1 MRRIISALSLLLSF
15 CLAPDAAAQNYD
27 NLEPLTLLNRSV
39 LDRSCRAIQ
48 HDDIQAR
55 AAVARLIS
63 DADELMKHPVPAP
76 SASDTQALKTAC
88 SEALFLGE
96 AYYLTGQEKYAARVY
111 DYIRPWLADPATRI
125 SPQPPCEPPR
135 ALPASADFLAMS
147 SIIDMLDGYLLTDG
161 SEAWNSTDDAAMR
174 QWFDELHQWFRSDKM
189 MMEMR
194 YLHDDQGIGYDML
207 LTASK
212 TFFEREWLHE
222 MKVYVDSTT
231 KARLN
236 RILASNGEMLTGI
249 RYTVLDE
256 TEHLVTLVRMA
267 LMAEKAGS
275 NLWLYETRE
284 GGSIRQ
290 SIEWLSNLIL
300 SDKSWVESEDAQN
313 IARNYTYILLSSACP
328 LASKKLY
335 EERLNTLA
343 SMMEGKEDISTL
355 SYQLTTPIIY
365 GTLLSDEAFFDC
377 LNLDTPGLETVKA
390 DVASGDIARAKAD
403 FVSYLRHREY
413 RFDWNNADNSS
424 DDGSYNL
431 EEVTNTV
438 NNLLLGEQFGDTVI
452 WTRNNTPLEYEEWP
466 WGLSRHQYW
475 IGLGRAY
482 EATGDEQ
489 YARAFVNQLNSWI
502 DQSPLPDYDAKIDYS
517 RWRTIETGIRT
528 LGAWPMAYLYFL
540 QSPSFDDG
548 SVFLMMKS
556 FYEHAIHLRK
566 HHRTNNWLSMEMNG
580 LMHIALMFPEF
591 KESAHWAGYAGTKIY
606 QETEKQVYPD
616 GAQVE
621 LTPGYH
627 GATLS
632 NFLGLYSIVQAT
644 GYEGLPKNF
653 SQKLENMYSYYEKI
667 VAPSGEVPAV
677 NDSGWNDARE
687 KLAQGFSMFPER
699 TDFQYIATNGKEG
712 TMPAFTSTWMPWAGW
727 YMMRSGWGENDMYSH
742 FEVGPYSPG
751 HQHEDKL
758 SVILYAY
765 GKRLITEGGTYS
777 YDTSDWRK
785 YVLSARAHNV
795 SKVDGKYQNRHDYEP
810 EADLE
815 YSLEPM
821 ANRWVTNDDCDFG
834 EGWYDEGFGDEAGMA
849 DRNVEQ
855 YRALTF
861 IKDRYWVL
869 FDIFTP
875 KDGESHQYDSY
886 FHFNTLRYITDGNSV
901 ISDDEDANIAI
912 IPVRKD
918 ARVNVICGQ
927 TEPELQGWI
936 PVSTSEGYVFNFAA
950 TPTFSY
956 DEADQSVQA
965 YILYPLKPGETN
977 PVKSVRTKGNTI
989 ELRFTDDSKDRITFS
1004 VEGKRLKTLSFKS
1017 KGKQFSILK

>member
-1 MRRIISALSLLLSF
+1 MIKRILSAIYLLLCVCISPY
-15 CLAPDAAAQNYD
+15 AKAQNYD

-48 HDDIQAR
+48 RDDISTR
-55 AAVARLIS
+55 DAVARLIYE
-63 DADELMKHPVPAP
+63 ADELMQHPVPAP
-76 SASDTQALKTAC
+76 TASDAQTLKTAC
-88 SEALFLGE
+88 SEALLLGE

-111 DYIRPWLADPATRI
+111 DYIRPWLTDPATRI
-125 SPQPPCEPPR
+125 LPQ
-135 ALPASADFLAMS
+135 LPASTDFVAMS

-161 SEAWNSTDDAAMR
+161 SKAWNSTDDTAMR
-174 QWFDELHQWFRSDKM
+174 QWFDGLLQWLKSDGM
-189 MMEMR
+189 MTGMQQI
-194 YLHDDQGIGYDML
+194 DDYQGIGYDML
-207 LTASK
+207 LTVSK

-222 MKVYVDSTT
+222 MKVYVDATT
-231 KARLN
+231 KARLD
-236 RILASNGEMLTGI
+236 RILAADGQIMIGTGNS
-249 RYTVLDE
+249 VLDE

-275 NLWLYETRE
+275 NLWLYETKN

-290 SIEWLSNLIL
+290 SIEWMSNLLL
-300 SDKSWVESEDAQN
+300 SDAAWTNGPDAAC
-313 IARNYTYILLSSACP
+313 IARGYTYILLSSACP
-328 LASKKLY
+328 LTSKKLY
-335 EERLNTLA
+335 EERLGTLA

-365 GTLLSDEAFFDC
+365 GTLLSDEDFFDTI
-377 LNLDTPGLETVKA
+377 NLDTPGLETVKA
-390 DVASGDIARAKAD
+390 SIASGDIAKAKTD

-413 RFDWNNADNSS
+413 RFDWHNADNSS
-424 DDGSYNL
+424 DDGSYKL
-431 EEVTNTV
+431 EEVTNTA
-438 NNLLLGEQFGDTVI
+438 NNLLMGEQFGDTVI
-452 WTRNNTPLEYEEWP
+452 WTRNNTPLEYEEWL

-482 EATGDEQ
+482 KDTGAAQ

-528 LGAWPMAYLYFL
+528 LGAWPIAYLYFL
-540 QSPSFDDG
+540 QSPTFDDE
-548 SVFLMMKS
+548 SLFLMMKS

-580 LMHIALMFPEF
+580 LMHIALIFPEF

-621 LTPGYH
+621 LAPGYH
-627 GATLS
+627 GTTLS
-632 NFLGLYSIVQAT
+632 NFLGLYSIAQAT

-653 SQKLENMYSYYEKI
+653 SQKLENMFNYYVKI

-677 NDSGWNDARE
+677 NDSGWNDARP
-687 KLAQGFSMFPER
+687 KLAQGFGLFPER

-712 TMPAFTSTWMPWAGW
+712 TMPSYTSTWMPWAGW

-758 SVILYAY
+758 SLIIHAY

-785 YVLSARAHNV
+785 YILSARAHNV

-821 ANRWVTNDDCDFG
+821 ANRWVSNDDCDFG

-855 YRALTF
+855 YRALAF
-861 IKDRYWVL
+861 IKDRYWIL

-875 KDGESHQYDSY
+875 KDEAPHQYESY
-886 FHFNTLRYITDGNSV
+886 FHFDTDRYLKAGNCV
-901 ISDDEDANIAI
+901 ISDSEGANIAI
-912 IPVRKD
+912 IPLRDD
-918 ARVNVICGQ
+918 AKADVICGQ
-927 TEPELQGWI
+927 TEPELQGWM
-936 PVSTSEGYVFNFAA
+936 PLSTNDGYVYNPVA

-956 DEADQSVQA
+956 NEPGQSVSA
-965 YILYPLKPGETN
+965 YILYPLKPGEKN
-977 PVKSVRTKGNTI
+977 PVKSIRTKGNTF
-989 ELRFTDDSKDRITFS
+989 EVRFTGGGKDRITFS

-1017 KGKQFSILK
+1017 KDKQFPILK

>member
-1 MRRIISALSLLLSF
+1 MKRILSAISLLLCL
-15 CLAPDAAAQNYD
+15 CLAPDTAAQNYEK
-27 NLEPLTLLNRSV
+27 LSPLTLLNRSV
-39 LDRSCRAIQ
+39 LDKSRSAILR
-48 HDDIQAR
+48 DDIPTRPAL
-55 AAVARLIS
+55 ARLVS
-63 DADELMKHPVPAP
+63 DADQLMQHPVPSPTITDARV
-76 SASDTQALKTAC
+76 LKTVC
-88 SEALFLGE
+88 SEVLAFGE

-111 DYIRPWLADPATRI
+111 DYIRPWLTDPATRL
-125 SPQPPCEPPR
+125 SPQ
-135 ALPASADFLAMS
+135 LPAGTDFVAMS
-147 SIIDMLDGYLLTDG
+147 GIIDMLDGYLLTDG
-161 SEAWNSTDDAAMR
+161 SKAWNSTDDSAMR
-174 QWFDELHQWFRSDKM
+174 QWFDELLQWLKSDEM
-189 MMEMR
+189 MAVMQQ
-194 YLHDDQGIGYDML
+194 LDDYQGIGYDML

-222 MKVYVDSTT
+222 MKLFVDATT
-231 KARLN
+231 KARLD
-236 RILASNGEMLTGI
+236 RILAADGKMMIGTGNS
-249 RYTVLDE
+249 VLDE

-275 NLWLYETRE
+275 NLWLYETKS

-290 SIEWLSNLIL
+290 SIEWLSNLLL
-300 SDKSWVESEDAQN
+300 SDKAWVNGDDAAS
-313 IARNYTYILLSSACP
+313 IARNYTYILLSAACP
-328 LASKKLY
+328 LTSKKLY
-335 EERLNTLA
+335 EERLGALA
-343 SMMEGKEDISTL
+343 AMVQGKEDISAL
-355 SYQLTTPIIY
+355 PYQLTTPIIY
-365 GTLLSDEAFFDC
+365 GTLLGDEDFFDRI
-377 LNLDTPGLETVKA
+377 NLDAPGLETVKA
-390 DVASGDIARAKAD
+390 ELATGDIVKAKSD

-413 RFDWNNADNSS
+413 RFDWNNADNSR
-424 DDGSYNL
+424 DTGSYDIT
-431 EEVTNTV
+431 EVTNTV

-452 WTRNNTPLEYEEWP
+452 WTRNNTPLEYEEWL

-482 EATGDEQ
+482 KATGDEQ

-540 QSPSFDDG
+540 QSPSFDDE

-591 KESAHWAGYAGTKIY
+591 KESAHWAEYAGTKIY
-606 QETEKQVYPD
+606 QETGKQVYPD

-627 GATLS
+627 GTTLN
-632 NFLGLYSIVQAT
+632 NFLGLYSIAKAT
-644 GYEGLPKNF
+644 GYEGLPKDF
-653 SQKLENMYSYYEKI
+653 GRKLENMYDYYVKI

-677 NDSGWNDARE
+677 NDSGWSDARAS
-687 KLAQGFSMFPER
+687 LAQGYSLFPER
-699 TDFQYIATNGKEG
+699 TDFQYIATNGREG
-712 TMPAFTSTWMPWAGW
+712 TKPSYTSTWMPWAGW
-727 YMMRSGWGENDMYSH
+727 YMMRSGWGEDDLYTH

-758 SVILYAY
+758 SLILYAY

-821 ANRWVTNDDCDFG
+821 ANRWVTGDDCDFG
-834 EGWYDEGFGDEAGMA
+834 EGWYDEGFGDEAGRA

-855 YRALTF
+855 YRALAF
-861 IKDRYWVL
+861 IKDRYWIL

-875 KDGESHQYDSY
+875 KDGAPHQYDSY
-886 FHFNTLRYITDGNSV
+886 FHFSTDRYLKAGNCV
-901 ISDDEDANIAI
+901 ISDDEGANIAI
-912 IPVRKD
+912 IPLRND
-918 ARVNVICGQ
+918 AKVDVICGQ

-936 PVSTSEGYVFNFAA
+936 PLPTSDGYVYKPVA

-956 DEADQSVQA
+956 NEAGQSVSA
-965 YILYPLKPGETN
+965 YILYPLKPGEKN
-977 PVKSVRTKGNTI
+977 PVKSIRTKGGTI
-989 ELRFTDDSKDRITFS
+989 ELRFADGGKDRITFS
-1004 VEGKRLKTLSFKS
+1004 VDGKRLKTLSFKS
-1017 KGKQFSILK
+1017 KDRQFLILK